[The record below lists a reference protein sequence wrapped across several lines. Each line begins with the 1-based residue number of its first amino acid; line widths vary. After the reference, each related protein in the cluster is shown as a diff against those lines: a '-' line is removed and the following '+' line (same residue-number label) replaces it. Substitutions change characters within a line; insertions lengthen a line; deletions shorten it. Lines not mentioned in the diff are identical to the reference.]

1 VVTGLVAPEVELPE
15 LGVVPEPEPV
25 VEPEPELVVEPELT
39 APLEVPVTLE
49 LDVLFLDRAGS
60 WPVASWT
67 NSTAHSRANATS
79 AVAITRLRIDHARR
93 R

>member
-1 VVTGLVAPEVELPE
+1 VTGLVAPEVELPE
-15 LGVVPEPEPV
+15 LVVA
-25 VEPEPELVVEPELT
+25 PELVVPLE
-39 APLEVPVTLE
+39 AAVPLEVPAPLE
-49 LDVLFLDRAGS
+49 RVVLLVPALVVVELLFLDRAGS